1 MTVSWLQ
8 IFEDATKLFSTS
20 EVPLI
25 VDAVPI
31 LEDIADSLLAV
42 CDEDDELPNIVR
54 VAAQAALLLTHKYSL
69 LSADCELY
77 QIAIGWLL
85 FHLCLELCLFFVSF

>member
-1 MTVSWLQ
+1 M
-8 IFEDATKLFSTS
+8 S

-25 VDAVPI
+25 VDAVPL
-31 LEDIADSLLAV
+31 LEDIGDSLQAV
-42 CDEDDELPNIVR
+42 HDDEDDELPNIVQM
-54 VAAQAALLLTHKYSL
+54 AAQAGLLLTHKYSL

-85 FHLCLELCLFFVSF
+85 CNFHILLWLYFVLS